1 MQFRWLFG
9 RQDERQP
16 ILNHRPCKDARGSYA
31 GKGVLMT
38 LDEKYIAAKRAYDN
52 ATEKH
57 GPRSILAAM
66 ALREL
71 RNLTTRILKRDKR
84 KRRAA

>member
-1 MQFRWLFG
+1 
-9 RQDERQP
+9 
-16 ILNHRPCKDARGSYA
+16 
-31 GKGVLMT
+31 MT

-52 ATEKH
+52 ATAKH